1 MASEFSQ
8 PDDHA
13 LWRFGII
20 SPLLHRGEHAP
31 PLGVQI
37 KELARRPFYTPQGRE
52 KHLCPDTIRGWLSRY
67 RAMGIDGLRP
77 KLRRDRGATSV
88 PESLQTALA
97 DLRTRQPLWT
107 VKRMLNDLRDRR
119 LWDGIKPS
127 RSALYRFT
135 AAHNLSRTQAQTPQP
150 VRSFQFPF
158 FGDLW
163 SADFLHGP
171 KVRRGTTAHKTY
183 LHAIIDDATRYVV
196 AARFHLAED
205 TRSLLDDLMLAI
217 RRFGIPKRLYT
228 DNGAAFR
235 SHHLR
240 MVAARLSIS
249 LPHTPPYTP
258 RGRGKIE
265 RLFRSVR
272 DSMLTG
278 RPRTSLDKLNVDLT
292 AWISQY
298 HHRPHRILGMSPLD
312 RKLTDAGLALRQI
325 APTQN
330 INDIF
335 RMEQIKRV
343 GSDGCVR
350 MFKKRFEIPDAIPGE
365 LLTIYYLPWERD
377 YILTGPDK
385 LIAKAVRLVDNA
397 HRFDHPHRGHDN
409 INRTNRSNKGD
420 QS

>member
-1 MASEFSQ
+1 MATEFRQ

-31 PLGVQI
+31 TLGVEI

-52 KHLCPDTIRGWLSRY
+52 KRICPDTIRDWLWRY
-67 RAMGIDGLRP
+67 RTQGIDGLRSKP
-77 KLRRDRGATSV
+77 RKDRGATSV
-88 PESLQTALA
+88 PESLQTALT
-97 DLRTRQPLWT
+97 DLRKQQPLWT
-107 VKRMLNDLRDRR
+107 VKRMLHTMRQRG
-119 LWDGIKPS
+119 LWDGRTPS
-127 RSALYRFT
+127 RSAMYRFT
-135 AAHNLSRTQAQTPQP
+135 AAHNLTRKATQPAQP

-235 SHHLR
+235 SRHLR
-240 MVAARLSIS
+240 MVAARLAIS

-265 RLFRSVR
+265 RFFRSLR

-278 RPRTSLDKLNVDLT
+278 RERTSLDKLNADLT
-292 AWISQY
+292 KWINEY
-298 HHRPHRILGMSPLD
+298 HHRRHRILGMSPLD
-312 RKLTDAGLALRQI
+312 RKLTHTGPQLKQI

-335 RMEQIKRV
+335 RMDQTKRV

-365 LLTIYYLPWERD
+365 CVTIHYLPWEQD
-377 YILTGPDK
+377 YILAGADK
-385 LIAKAVRLVDNA
+385 LYLKPLDSVKNA
-397 HRFDHPHRGHDN
+397 LRYDTPRRG
-409 INRTNRSNKGD
+409 NKPETKGE
-420 QS
+420 